1 MYSYL
6 PTVVNHCGFDFE
18 LHLLDKIPH
27 YILRTKGEA
36 PTRVEV
42 TRVGPRLWQY
52 PIYSKEG
59 SLVRWKREDQDV
71 ASFLEDELEQRAGE
85 LILGC

>member
-1 MYSYL
+1 MQSYL

-18 LHLLDKIPH
+18 LHLLDRVPH
-27 YILRTKGEA
+27 YILRATGEK

-52 PIYSKEG
+52 PVYSSEG
-59 SLVRWKREDQDV
+59 YLMKWKVEDQEV

-85 LILGC
+85 LILA